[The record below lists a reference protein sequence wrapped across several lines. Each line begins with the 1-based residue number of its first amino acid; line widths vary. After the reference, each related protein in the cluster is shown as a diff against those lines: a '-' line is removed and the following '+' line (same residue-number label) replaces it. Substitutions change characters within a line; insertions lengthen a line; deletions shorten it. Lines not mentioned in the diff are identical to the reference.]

1 MRRRSHF
8 RVLCSRF
15 VFWFGSAFGLFAFIF
30 TFVVGLSA
38 QPAGDG
44 PQYVEG
50 DNLVRPA
57 NYREWV
63 FVGSGLGLNY
73 DQGAASNTTFT
84 NVFVN
89 PAAYRGFM
97 STGRWPDKSVFVLE
111 FRASGTEA
119 PPNTTGRFQ
128 TRLVGLEA
136 EVKDSRFPDGW
147 AFYNFRLKADAPP
160 ADSVPPLAGKDVA
173 SCVECHTKSTAVERT
188 FVQFYPTLLE
198 VARAKG
204 TVKPGF

>member
-1 MRRRSHF
+1 MKLASLIAAAA
-8 RVLCSRF
+8 VVWIAS
-15 VFWFGSAFGLFAFIF
+15 F
-30 TFVVGLSA
+30 TLSA
-38 QPAGDG
+38 QQAPVDG
-44 PQYVEG
+44 PQYVNN
-50 DNLVRPA
+50 DHLVRPA

-63 FVGSGLGLNY
+63 FVGSGLGLTY
-73 DQGAASNTTFT
+73 DQGANGSTTFT

-119 PPNTTGRFQ
+119 PPNTAGRFQ

-147 AFYNFRLKADAPP
+147 AFYNFRLKQDAPP

-188 FVQFYPTLLE
+188 FVQFYPTLLD